1 MHAPKTASTTIQ
13 TTPQAAF
20 EAVLGVVQNGKYDL
34 RGVNNETRSLVFLK
48 GMTALSWGTMYLVD
62 IASDGSG
69 ARVNVLVG
77 GRDDAPK
84 ALLDGWKHG
93 KAASKLL
100 GEVEGVATGTTSAP
114 ATPVASF
121 AKLDDGREVPWVG
134 PEFPVG

>member
-1 MHAPKTASTTIQ
+1 MHAPKNSSTTIQ

-62 IASDGSG
+62 VTSDGSG

-100 GEVEGVATGTTSAP
+100 SEVEAVATGTTSAP
-114 ATPVASF
+114 ASRVESF
-121 AKLDDGREVPWVG
+121 AKLDDGREVPWDG
-134 PEFPVG
+134 SEFPTG